1 MDPWS
6 WQMLLIQG
14 QDCGSDLDSVESLI
28 RRHEE
33 LEREVGIIQERS
45 KVSKRVYLREVLWS
59 WSNIS
64 LVRSLDSVS
73 S

>member
-1 MDPWS
+1 
-6 WQMLLIQG
+6 MLLIQG

-64 LVRSLDSVS
+64 LVRSLNSVS

>member
-1 MDPWS
+1 MDLWS
-6 WQMLLIQG
+6 RQMLLIQG

-33 LEREVGIIQERS
+33 MEREVGIIQERS

-64 LVRSLDSVS
+64 PVSCLNSVS

>member
-1 MDPWS
+1 MMDLWS
-6 WQMLLIQG
+6 RQMLLIQG

-33 LEREVGIIQERS
+33 MEREVGIIQERS

-59 WSNIS
+59 WSW
-64 LVRSLDSVS
+64 
-73 S
+73 

>member
-1 MDPWS
+1 MDLWS
-6 WQMLLIQG
+6 RQMLLIQG

-33 LEREVGIIQERS
+33 TEREVGIIQERS
-45 KVSKRVYLREVLWS
+45 KVSKRVYLREVLCS

-64 LVRSLDSVS
+64 PVRCLDSVS